1 MRFSLP
7 GTSYICRGAQGETCM
22 GEGDAGEGVAEH
34 QQSFNQEEA
43 LRHACAVRREQGPHE
58 GVIRRN

>member
-1 MRFSLP
+1 
-7 GTSYICRGAQGETCM
+7 M